1 MTMGR
6 IQIAAAVATTFF
18 AVLTII
24 QLSIGFGRHEEAD
37 FWPQNSHHQFPSNS
51 SSARS
56 NLSEDETLYLLG
68 VGKAD
73 ITGQGSNYRD
83 PQSVC

>member
-1 MTMGR
+1 MGR
-6 IQIAAAVATTFF
+6 IQIAIAVATAFF
-18 AVLTII
+18 AALLII
-24 QLSIGFGRHEEAD
+24 QLSIGFARDETAS
-37 FWPQNSHHQFPSNS
+37 WPQTSHHQIPRNS
-51 SSARS
+51 SSARPD
-56 NLSEDETLYLLG
+56 NNEDGTLYLLG

>member
-1 MTMGR
+1 MGR
-6 IQIAAAVATTFF
+6 IQIAAAVVTAFF
-18 AVLTII
+18 AALLII
-24 QLSIGFGRHEEAD
+24 KLSLSFGRDEAAS
-37 FWPQNSHHQFPSNS
+37 WPLTSRHQIPHNS
-51 SSARS
+51 SSARPDDY
-56 NLSEDETLYLLG
+56 EDGTQYLLG